1 MTPVE
6 LTYAFDAYCGWCYG
20 FAPALHRFVDANAD
34 QIHLRVLSGGL
45 FSGAAAGPIGAY
57 PHIPAA
63 NERIARLTG
72 VTFGTPYQRML
83 AEGTTVMDSTAAAT
97 GLVALRQQA
106 PERSLELAAAIQ
118 AAWYLHGRDLRD
130 VAVYRDIAAE
140 KGLDVQA
147 VTEAYAHPAVQAEA
161 EQDFRVLRRL
171 GVSQYPTLLL
181 HSDTGVHRLGG
192 PISSAEALT
201 AALDAQLT
209 GATT

>member
-34 QIHLRVLSGGL
+34 RIRLRVLSGGL
-45 FSGAAAGPIGAY
+45 FSGAAAGPISAY

-72 VTFGTPYQRML
+72 VTFGAPYQRML
-83 AEGTTVMDSTAAAT
+83 AEGTTMMDSTAAAT
-97 GLVALRQQA
+97 GLVALRRQA
-106 PERSLELAAAIQ
+106 PERALEFAAAMQ
-118 AAWYLHGRDLRD
+118 EAWYLHGRDLGD
-130 VAVYRDIAAE
+130 VAVYRDIATG
-140 KGLDVQA
+140 KGIDAQA
-147 VTEAYAHPAVQAEA
+147 VTEDYTHPATRTEA
-161 EQDFRVLRRL
+161 EQDFRALRRL

-192 PISSAEALT
+192 PVSSAEALS
-201 AALDAQLT
+201 AALDAQLAA
-209 GATT
+209 ATT

>member
-20 FAPALHRFVDANAD
+20 FAPALHRFVEANAD
-34 QIHLRVLSGGL
+34 RIHLRVLSGGL
-45 FSGAAAGPIGAY
+45 FSGAAAGPISAY

-63 NERIARLTG
+63 NERITRLTG

-97 GLVALRQQA
+97 GLVALHRQA
-106 PERSLELAAAIQ
+106 PKRAPEFAAAIQ
-118 AAWYLHGRDLRD
+118 EAWYLHGRDLRD
-130 VAVYRDIAAE
+130 VAVYRRIAAE

-147 VTEAYAHPAVQAEA
+147 VTEAYAHSSARAEA
-161 EQDFRVLRRL
+161 ERDFRTLRRL
-171 GVSQYPTLLL
+171 GVSQYPTVLL

-192 PISSAEALT
+192 PASSTEALT

-209 GATT
+209 AATT